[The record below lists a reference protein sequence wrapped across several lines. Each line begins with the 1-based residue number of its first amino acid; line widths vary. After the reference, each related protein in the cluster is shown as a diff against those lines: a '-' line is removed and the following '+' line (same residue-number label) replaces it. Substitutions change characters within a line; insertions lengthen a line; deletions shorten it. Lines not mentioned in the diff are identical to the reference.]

1 MATGLGQPF
10 LDTLRRW
17 LDSGESGAIEWQDGK
32 RRRLV
37 FLNADNI
44 QLIQSN
50 LRSEALD
57 RFTEVGQHA
66 DPKRA
71 ARQARLSGL
80 LKEVEGTITEHPGA
94 PAPEADPAPVAV
106 CLWEAAAALPEP
118 PLDAYPKVIP
128 AQFVRLA
135 QVPWPAALVNYIAEL
150 DGARTCEDVI
160 DFGPEAPETIAWALS
175 LACALGAVELGLAER
190 VAVVRSHGTATTTA
204 SGFFELHPPDDP
216 ALEDA
221 PPLRSTEPSEP
232 LAQAS
237 EPNIEAVRR
246 QILDAK
252 NHFETLGVVWQ
263 TTPEV
268 IRKTY
273 LGLAARLH
281 PDRYMAAP
289 AAEREA
295 MATLFDR
302 VREAWEVLGNPESR
316 DEYTRRVV
324 FGEETEEE
332 KAEKRLY
339 AILDAER
346 QLTLA
351 QRELTAQRFP
361 AAHAILKDALAV
373 VPDHPQIQAY
383 AAYALVKM
391 QQGKPS
397 PEVDEAT
404 SVIQRVVHDIPTADW
419 AMLLLARTRA
429 ARGDFAGAEKATIAV
444 LKLNPSNPDAVSDLR
459 RLRNRKTEQPEK
471 SEPAGKKEGATGFFS
486 SLFKR

>member
-10 LDTLRRW
+10 LNTLRRW
-17 LDSGESGAIEWQDGK
+17 LDSGTHGAIEWQDGK

-37 FLNADNI
+37 FIEGENL

-50 LRSEALD
+50 LRSEAID
-57 RFTEVGQHA
+57 RFSEVGQSP
-66 DPKRA
+66 DPKA
-71 ARQARLSGL
+71 AVRQARLAGL
-80 LKEVEGTITEHPGA
+80 LQEAGGTITEHPGA
-94 PAPEADPAPVAV
+94 PAPEAEPAPIAV
-106 CLWEAAAALPEP
+106 CLWQAAAALPEP
-118 PLDAYPKVIP
+118 PTDAYPRVVP
-128 AQFVRLA
+128 AHFARLA
-135 QVPWPAALVNYIAEL
+135 NVPWPAALVNYIAEL
-150 DGARTCEDVI
+150 DGARTSEDVI
-160 DFGPEAPETIAWALS
+160 DFGPEAPEVTAWALS
-175 LACALGAVELGLAER
+175 LAWALGAVEIGQAER
-190 VAVVRSHGTATTTA
+190 VAVVRSQGTASNST
-204 SGFFELHPPDDP
+204 SGYFELRPPDEP
-216 ALEDA
+216 ALDEA
-221 PPLRSTEPSEP
+221 PAPIPPSE
-232 LAQAS
+232 AS
-237 EPNIEAVRR
+237 IEDVRR

-263 TTPEV
+263 TTPEL

-273 LGLAARLH
+273 LSLAARLH

-302 VREAWEVLGNPESR
+302 VREAWEVLGNPEAR

-361 AAHAILKDALAV
+361 AAHAILKEALAV
-373 VPDHPQIQAY
+373 APDHPQIQAY

-391 QQGKPS
+391 LQGKSS
-397 PEVDEAT
+397 PEVEEAT
-404 SVIQRVVHDIPTADW
+404 EVIQRVVREIPTADW
-419 AMLLLARTRA
+419 ALLLLARTRA

-444 LKLNPSNPDAVSDLR
+444 LKLNPSNPDAVNDLR
-459 RLRNRKTEQPEK
+459 RLRTKKTEQPEK
-471 SEPAGKKEGATGFFS
+471 AEQPGKKDGAAGFFS
-486 SLFKR
+486 SFFKR